1 MTSYYKGV
9 TSAEIGVG
17 TVCGAA
23 ALGMMIW
30 QAVDLSDNS
39 LAFAE
44 NASGLVVVL
53 TAVCMVLTYFDAVS
67 QTLGGMM
74 PLYSMFVIS
83 TGLIATFAQT
93 ALLAVLVSSDQAYT
107 LAAVV
112 LIAQLIANSVMLAII
127 FSKIARQNYG
137 KISF

>member
-1 MTSYYKGV
+1 MASYYKGV

-53 TAVCMVLTYFDAVS
+53 TAVCIVLTYFDAVS

-93 ALLAVLVSSDQAYT
+93 ALLAVLVSSGQAYT

-137 KISF
+137 KINF

>member
-1 MTSYYKGV
+1 MASYYKGV

-53 TAVCMVLTYFDAVS
+53 TAVCIVLTYFDAVS

-93 ALLAVLVSSDQAYT
+93 ALLAVLVSSGQAYT

>member
-1 MTSYYKGV
+1 MASYYKGV

-93 ALLAVLVSSDQAYT
+93 ALLAVLVSSGQAYT

>member
-93 ALLAVLVSSDQAYT
+93 ALLAVLVSSGQAYT

-137 KISF
+137 KINF

>member
-93 ALLAVLVSSDQAYT
+93 ALLAVLVSSGQAYT